1 MLQFGQTAW
10 RYGGRAVA
18 ENCVVPDGNCRA
30 CSSEVTAWI
39 TKRAPETDDQLDRTL
54 AVGGARDR
62 EASRGGCAT
71 KLAALSQCSTRWK
84 FAGTSSCGG
93 GGANALDAKKIDA
106 QIAQ

>member
-1 MLQFGQTAW
+1 
-10 RYGGRAVA
+10 
-18 ENCVVPDGNCRA
+18 
-30 CSSEVTAWI
+30 
-39 TKRAPETDDQLDRTL
+39 
-54 AVGGARDR
+54 VGGARDR
-62 EASRGGCAT
+62 KASRGGCAI